1 MLKNFMGL
9 NASGLSDML
18 TFFNLQPKLTVCVC
32 AEVAKNKPFQQ
43 GWGINSQSNIHVF

>member
-9 NASGLSDML
+9 NASCLSDML
-18 TFFNLQPKLTVCVC
+18 TFFDLTDSVC
-32 AEVAKNKPFQQ
+32 AEMAKNKPFQQ